1 MASGNNQETCNIL
14 DMAGT
19 SMATP
24 CVSGN
29 AGIIRQYLVTYN
41 SSMNS
46 GCTYTHGTSTL
57 ELSTGSCDLNTNP
70 RGATVKA
77 MLIHSGEPM
86 IAYETSNYKT
96 QEPKA
101 LLSVPP
107 DMYQVSPS
115 PPPPPPHRS

>member
-1 MASGNNQETCNIL
+1 M

-29 AGIIRQYLVTYN
+29 AGIIRQYFQDYN
-41 SSMNS
+41 SSANS
-46 GCTYTHGTSTL
+46 GCSYTSGTSDL
-57 ELSTGSCDLNTNP
+57 QLSNGLSCEANNNP

-86 IAYETSNYKT
+86 FAYETSNYKT
-96 QEPKA
+96 KEPKA
-101 LLSVPP
+101 VLSSPP
-107 DMYQVSPS
+107 DMYQVLSPS
-115 PPPPPPHRS
+115 STV